1 MLRRDVGVSV
11 TAALE
16 LDELRVRYRV
26 GDHFVAAV
34 DGVSLAVQPGEIVG
48 LVGESGCGKST
59 LAGAVLGL
67 LPAGTVVDGSVRV
80 AGDELVGLGEAR
92 LRALRGNTMAM
103 IVQDPSTSL
112 DPVWPVGDQVAETIR
127 AHRKI
132 SRKAARAM
140 ATALMTDVG
149 IPAAASRYDDPPHRL
164 SGGMRQR
171 IVIAAALANE
181 PSLLIA
187 DEPTSALDVTIAAQ
201 ILRLIAALRDDRG
214 TAVLLITHDLGVVAQ
229 VCDRVGVMYA
239 GQLVE
244 VATAHDLFDRPRH
257 PYTRALLSALPSAT
271 PRGERLAVIGG
282 QVPDLGHLDP
292 GCRFAPRCP
301 RRTQV
306 CDTAP
311 ALVPVGDTLAA
322 CWHVHDVAAGE
333 GR

>member
-1 MLRRDVGVSV
+1 MSRHDAGAVV
-11 TAALE
+11 TAVLE
-16 LDELRVRYRV
+16 MDGLRVRYPV
-26 GDHFVAAV
+26 GGGDVAAV
-34 DGVSLAVQPGEIVG
+34 DGVSLVVQPGEILG

-59 LAGAVLGL
+59 LANAVMGL
-67 LPAGTVVDGSVRV
+67 LPAATRVDGSVRV
-80 AGDELVGLGEAR
+80 AGDEVVGLDETR

-103 IVQDPSTSL
+103 VVQDPSTSL

-127 AHRKI
+127 AHRRV
-132 SRKAARAM
+132 SRRAARAM

-149 IPAAASRYDDPPHRL
+149 IPEAERRYDDPPHRL

-187 DEPTSALDVTIAAQ
+187 DEPTTALDVTIAAQ
-201 ILRLIAALRDDRG
+201 ILRLIRALRDDRG

-244 VATAHDLFDRPRH
+244 MGTAQDLFDRPRH
-257 PYTRALLSALPSAT
+257 PYTRALLAALPSAT
-271 PRGERLAVIGG
+271 PRGDRLAVIGG
-282 QVPDLGHLDP
+282 QVPDLAHLDS

-301 RRTQV
+301 RRTPV

-311 ALVPVGDTLAA
+311 PLVPVGDTLAA
-322 CWHVHDVAAGE
+322 CWHVDDVMAGDE
-333 GR
+333 R